1 MRPNPH
7 AGNPPFNYNLATF
20 GYICQ
25 LTLAELCINNSEKNM
40 DLKNSTILITGGTS
54 GIGLE
59 LVKQLTQQGS
69 TIIVT
74 GRKQKALND
83 TKKRFPKI
91 HVFQSD
97 VSDPQAIKRLY
108 KDVTQQFPDLNM
120 IVNNAG
126 EMRLLDI
133 QDASQDLE
141 NITREIDINLAGT
154 IRMVHQFL
162 PHLIR
167 MPSAAIVNVSSAIA
181 FMPYSTAPVYSASK
195 AGVHAYTLAL
205 RLQLNKTSVRV
216 FELVPPGVNT
226 NLQNDW
232 VMPPNPGQMMD
243 VDKLVKV
250 AIKGL
255 LNDTPEIKPF
265 LVNVIKFLSRLMPNQ
280 LMKVGHREFEKFKK
294 LNNRQ

>member
-1 MRPNPH
+1 
-7 AGNPPFNYNLATF
+7 
-20 GYICQ
+20 
-25 LTLAELCINNSEKNM
+25 M

-59 LVKQLTQQGS
+59 LVRQLTRQGS

-74 GRKQKALND
+74 GRKQDALND
-83 TKKRFPKI
+83 TKRRFPKI
-91 HVFQSD
+91 HAFQSD
-97 VSDPQAIKRLY
+97 VSDPQDIERLY
-108 KDVTQQFPDLNM
+108 KEVTQQFPDLNM

-133 QDASQDLE
+133 QDASKDLE
-141 NITREIDINLAGT
+141 NITREIDVNLTGT

-162 PHLIR
+162 PHLISR
-167 MPSAAIVNVSSAIA
+167 PSAAIVNVSSAIA

-195 AGVHAYTLAL
+195 AGVHAYSLAL
-205 RLQLNKTSVRV
+205 RLQLNKTCVKV

-232 VMPPNPGQMMD
+232 VLPPNPSQMMD
-243 VDKLVKV
+243 VDKLVGV

-255 LNDTPEIKPF
+255 LNDTPEIKPL

-280 LMKVGHREFEKFKK
+280 LIKIGHREFEKFKK
-294 LNNRQ
+294 LNNQS

>member
-1 MRPNPH
+1 
-7 AGNPPFNYNLATF
+7 
-20 GYICQ
+20 
-25 LTLAELCINNSEKNM
+25 M

-59 LVKQLTQQGS
+59 LVKQLIQQGS

-74 GRKQKALND
+74 GRKQEALND
-83 TKKRFPKI
+83 TKRRFPQVN
-91 HVFQSD
+91 VFQSD
-97 VSDPQAIKRLY
+97 VSDPQDIERLY
-108 KDVTQQFPDLNM
+108 KEVTQQFPDLNM

-126 EMRLLDI
+126 EMRLLDV
-133 QDASQDLE
+133 QDASKDLE
-141 NITREIDINLAGT
+141 NMTRELDINLTGT

-162 PHLIR
+162 PHLIKKR
-167 MPSAAIVNVSSAIA
+167 TAAIVNVSSAIA

-205 RLQLNKTSVRV
+205 RLQLEKTSVRV

-232 VMPPNPGQMMD
+232 VLPPNPGQMMD
-243 VDKLVKV
+243 VDKLVNV

-255 LNDTPEIKPF
+255 LNNTPEIKPL
-265 LVNVIKFLSRLMPNQ
+265 LVGVIKFLSRLMPNQ
-280 LMKVGHREFEKFKK
+280 LMKLGHREFEKFKK
-294 LNNRQ
+294 LNSQQ

>member
-1 MRPNPH
+1 
-7 AGNPPFNYNLATF
+7 
-20 GYICQ
+20 
-25 LTLAELCINNSEKNM
+25 M

-59 LVKQLTQQGS
+59 LVKQLIQQGS

-74 GRKQKALND
+74 GRKQEALND
-83 TKKRFPKI
+83 TKRRFPQV

-97 VSDPQAIKRLY
+97 VSDPQDIERLY
-108 KDVTQQFPDLNM
+108 KEVTQQFPDLNM

-126 EMRLLDI
+126 EMRLIDV
-133 QDASQDLE
+133 QDASKDLE
-141 NITREIDINLAGT
+141 NITREIDINLTGT

-162 PHLIR
+162 SHLMSR
-167 MPSAAIVNVSSAIA
+167 PSAAIVNVSSAIA

-195 AGVHAYTLAL
+195 AGIHAYSLAL
-205 RLQLNKTSVRV
+205 RLQLNKTSVKV

-232 VMPPNPGQMMD
+232 VLPPNPGQMMD
-243 VDKLVKV
+243 VDKLVSV

-265 LVNVIKFLSRLMPNQ
+265 LVGVIKFLSRLIPNQ
-280 LMKVGHREFEKFKK
+280 LINMGHREFEKFKK
-294 LNNRQ
+294 LNNKP

>member
-1 MRPNPH
+1 
-7 AGNPPFNYNLATF
+7 
-20 GYICQ
+20 
-25 LTLAELCINNSEKNM
+25 M

-59 LVKQLTQQGS
+59 LVKQLSEQGS

-74 GRKQKALND
+74 GRKQEALND
-83 TKKRFPKI
+83 TKRRFPNI

-97 VSDPQAIKRLY
+97 VSNPQDIERLY
-108 KDVTQQFPDLNM
+108 KAVTQQFPDLNM

-126 EMRLLDI
+126 EMRLLDV
-133 QDASQDLE
+133 QDASKDLE
-141 NITREIDINLAGT
+141 NMTREIDINLKGT
-154 IRMVHQFL
+154 IGMVHQFL
-162 PHLIR
+162 PHLIKKQT
-167 MPSAAIVNVSSAIA
+167 AAIVNVSSAIA

-195 AGVHAYTLAL
+195 AGVHAYTQAL
-205 RLQLNKTSVRV
+205 RLQLNKTSVKV

-232 VMPPNPGQMMD
+232 LLPPNPSQMMN

-255 LNDTPEIKPF
+255 LNNRPEIKPF
-265 LVNVIKFLSRLMPNQ
+265 LVNTIKFLSRLMPNQ
-280 LMKVGHREFEKFKK
+280 LMKLGHKEFEKFKK
-294 LNNRQ
+294 LNNQH